1 MFTAAENTSSDLPV
15 VLGGVSIVSV
25 GWEVHIQ
32 PPRASGRVSE
42 QHVENDPDFHT
53 PSASVEAAVST
64 RVSTT
69 TVNKYGLLNPP
80 SGAGARVGFN
90 EGSCTSGGHG

>member
-1 MFTAAENTSSDLPV
+1 M
-15 VLGGVSIVSV
+15 SV

-42 QHVENDPDFHT
+42 QRFENDPDFHT
-53 PSASVEAAVST
+53 PSTPVEAAVST

-80 SGAGARVGFN
+80 SGGGARIGFR
-90 EGSCTSGGHG
+90 EGSRPSGGHG

>member
-1 MFTAAENTSSDLPV
+1 M
-15 VLGGVSIVSV
+15 SV

-42 QHVENDPDFHT
+42 QRFENDPDFHT
-53 PSASVEAAVST
+53 PSTPVEAAVST

-90 EGSCTSGGHG
+90 EGSCTPGGHG